1 MHLDGEPIE
10 MGTRIDIRCF
20 KGGLRALIPAEEPK
34 RSIIEPFASVF
45 WEFIETVRQELNI

>member
-1 MHLDGEPIE
+1 